1 MSEPPEPSEFLVVLT
16 STPTEDE
23 ALRIVQLLLE
33 AKVIAGGKV
42 LPGAVSRY
50 WWQGRIQE
58 AREWVVL
65 LKTARGRFQAIQDV
79 IHRVH
84 SYRVPELIALP
95 IVDGAPSYLAWLRDA
110 VAP

>member
-1 MSEPPEPSEFLVVLT
+1 MSEPLESSEFLVVLT
-16 STPTEDE
+16 STPTENE
-23 ALRIVQLLLE
+23 ALRIIQLLLE
-33 AKVIAGGKV
+33 AKVIASGKV

-50 WWQGRIQE
+50 WWQGQIEE

-65 LKTARGRFQAIQDV
+65 LKTRRGRFPAVQDV

-84 SYRVPELIALP
+84 SYRVPEIIALP